1 MTDSS
6 LTQAELHRELGAL
19 REELAKARDRE
30 ARRGI
35 SLDSGETYRSL
46 LETMRAFLVEI
57 DEEGRVLYVSPT
69 ITEILG
75 YTPEEYV
82 GRIGFEIVHEEERA
96 ELFDRFREL
105 MATGEARGVIF
116 RDRHKDGHPVW
127 VASTGAVHRAADG
140 TRSVV
145 SIVRDVSDLA
155 YAREAL
161 LASEER
167 FRAMAEKASDLITE
181 IDGDGAVLFIGA
193 NCRKLLGIEAEDIV
207 GRFLGDTPISKR
219 FHPEDRERF
228 LAAFRGGEAKH
239 GARFDLRYNH
249 PDGRLHWLDT
259 TATSYHTR
267 TGESR
272 AVMVTRDSTERVEA
286 EQRLR
291 QSEERYRMV
300 AEATRDLITEQDV
313 DGLLT
318 YASPACEAVL
328 GYRPEEIVG
337 TDAMLSLTHP
347 DDVERVAANFRRCAE
362 AQDSK
367 YAVDAY
373 RVRRK
378 DGSLR
383 WFEGAGIAYRRADG
397 SLSVLGVTRDVTQR
411 IRAEEEQRVLEQR
424 IQQAQRLESLGI
436 LAGGVAHDFNN
447 LLTPI
452 LGEAGLAQQELPS
465 DSPVRGH
472 LASIQKAARR
482 AAALTNQMLAYAG
495 QRPIEKRRVD
505 LSTLVRELGDLLASA
520 GGRRARLVYELASD
534 LPDALGDPAQLGQV
548 AMNLITNAAEALGEA
563 GGTISIRTGTLELPV
578 AAAGQRLG
586 AALDAGPHVYFE
598 VEDSGCGMDEAT
610 LGRIFDPFFTTKFT
624 GRGLGLAA
632 ALGIVRGHGGA
643 LEIESHPG
651 QGSRIRVVF
660 PAVARVSASAAPET
674 SESGASWRGSG
685 TVLLVDD
692 DEGVRAFGVAA
703 LARCG
708 LRVITASDGP
718 EALDLFARRC
728 SEIDVVVLDRTL
740 PGTAGD
746 DVFHEM
752 HRIRPDASVVLMS
765 GYAEEPDTGSVTGRA
780 AGFLPKPF
788 THETLAL
795 EVRRALEA
803 RSR

>member
-1 MTDSS
+1 MPDPSW
-6 LTQAELHRELGAL
+6 TQEELLRELGAL

-30 ARRGI
+30 AVRGGTLE
-35 SLDSGETYRSL
+35 SAETYRSL
-46 LETMRAFLVEI
+46 LETMRAFLVEL

-75 YTPEEYV
+75 YSPEEYV
-82 GRIGFEIVHEEERA
+82 GQGGFDIVHEEERA
-96 ELFDRFREL
+96 ELFQRFREL
-105 MATGEARGVIF
+105 MTTGEARGVIF

-127 VASTGAVHRAADG
+127 VAASGTVHRAADG
-140 TRSVV
+140 TGRVV

-161 LASEER
+161 RASEER

-181 IDGDGAVLFIGA
+181 LDGNGTVLFVGA
-193 NCRKLLGIEAEDIV
+193 NFRKLFGIEAQDLV
-207 GRFLGDTPISKR
+207 GKRLGATPITER

-228 LAAFRGGEAKH
+228 LEAFRRGEVER

-249 PDGRLHWLDT
+249 PDGRLRWLDT

-267 TGESR
+267 TGEVR
-272 AVMVTRDSTERVEA
+272 AVLVTRDSTERVEA

-313 DGLLT
+313 SGILT

-328 GYRPEEIVG
+328 GYRPEEVVG
-337 TDAMLSLTHP
+337 TDAMFRLTDP
-347 DDVERVAANFRRCAE
+347 EDVERVSESFRRCAE
-362 AQDSK
+362 SRDAK
-367 YAVDAY
+367 YSVEVY
-373 RVRRK
+373 RVHRK
-378 DGSLR
+378 DGSVR
-383 WFEGAGIAYRRADG
+383 WFEGAGVAYRRADG
-397 SLSVLGVTRDVTQR
+397 SVSVLGVTRDVTQR
-411 IRAEEEQRVLEQR
+411 VLAEEERRALEQR

-452 LGEAGLAQQELPS
+452 LGEAGLAQQELPP
-465 DSPVRGH
+465 DSPARVH
-472 LASIQKAARR
+472 LASIEKAARR

-495 QRPIEKRRVD
+495 QKPIEKRRID
-505 LSTLVRELGDLLASA
+505 LSGLVRELGELLASA
-520 GGRRARLVYELASD
+520 GGRRARLVYELAPD
-534 LPDALGDPAQLGQV
+534 LPETLGDPAQLGQV

-563 GGTISIRTGTLELPV
+563 GGHISIRTGSLELP
-578 AAAGQRLG
+578 ASPPGQRLG
-586 AALDAGPHVYFE
+586 AELEGGLHVYFE
-598 VEDSGCGMDEAT
+598 VEDTGAGMDEAT

-643 LEIESHPG
+643 LEIESSPG
-651 QGSRIRVVF
+651 RGSRFRVIL
-660 PAVARVSASAAPET
+660 PAVMREGVRATTPDAPAGAA
-674 SESGASWRGSG
+674 AWRGSG

-703 LARCG
+703 LTRCG
-708 LRVITASDGP
+708 LRVIAAADGR
-718 EALDLFARRC
+718 EALDLYARRA

-746 DVFHEM
+746 DVFGEM
-752 HRIRPDASVVLMS
+752 RRIRPDSRIVLMS
-765 GYAEEPDTGSVTGRA
+765 GYAEDAGSGPGTERA
-780 AGFLPKPF
+780 AGFLRKPF
-788 THETLAL
+788 THEALAR
-795 EVRRALEA
+795 EVRRALE
-803 RSR
+803 